1 MKAISSSPF
10 QWALELPSRFR
21 SLSFKST
28 KSDGNYESRWWYAIY
43 GLVGLAI
50 FLLLKF
56 LFIDLGLYDRLMN
69 VNEWL
74 QYLQGS
80 RGLFLLF
87 NLSTIASI
95 ISVPPLA
102 VDVVMNIVAGAAFG
116 TVTGTC
122 IYVLGTSFGCCLAFQ
137 ALKLAFQQNSKLN
150 TGSDCDESL
159 SNLSSSAVSSPPS
172 QLLSSP
178 DNECQES
185 SLATSLSKNGK
196 DRSMSRH
203 FKWLDQYTV
212 RAKRLSAAMKD
223 DWTGL
228 QITLLLRVSPITP
241 LTICTVLLALTEL
254 RFGPYALGTIA
265 GLIPASIPYCYL
277 GAVGKH
283 VHDNGIPRTVADLI
297 GYALGGFATVL
308 VSYKIYQISESVLEN
323 VNGDEMDEE
332 NRDACKE
339 LLQNTNRHHDAD
351 LKNKAS

>member
-1 MKAISSSPF
+1 
-10 QWALELPSRFR
+10 
-21 SLSFKST
+21 
-28 KSDGNYESRWWYAIY
+28 
-43 GLVGLAI
+43 
-50 FLLLKF
+50 
-56 LFIDLGLYDRLMN
+56 
-69 VNEWL
+69 
-74 QYLQGS
+74 
-80 RGLFLLF
+80 
-87 NLSTIASI
+87 
-95 ISVPPLA
+95 
-102 VDVVMNIVAGAAFG
+102 
-116 TVTGTC
+116 
-122 IYVLGTSFGCCLAFQ
+122 
-137 ALKLAFQQNSKLN
+137 
-150 TGSDCDESL
+150 
-159 SNLSSSAVSSPPS
+159 
-172 QLLSSP
+172 
-178 DNECQES
+178 
-185 SLATSLSKNGK
+185 
-196 DRSMSRH
+196 MSRH